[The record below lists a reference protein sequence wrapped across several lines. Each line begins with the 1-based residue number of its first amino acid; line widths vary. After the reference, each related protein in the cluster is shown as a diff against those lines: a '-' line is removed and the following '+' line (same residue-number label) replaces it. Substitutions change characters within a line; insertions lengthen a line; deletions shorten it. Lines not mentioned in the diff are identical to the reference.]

1 MFESLN
7 QLKENCNIKSI
18 HVIQLNGDIIKIG
31 RGHESDVRIND
42 ISVSRVHALLKYDK
56 ISGRLLLRNLKS
68 KFGTLILLK
77 RPLIIKDKKI
87 DLQVG
92 RTFIE
97 ANLFSMKEFEMLK
110 KEKNKKIERELS
122 KSLQIKQSIERE
134 NNINEKNLNNKNKR
148 RRDK

>member
-1 MFESLN
+1 ML
-7 QLKENCNIKSI
+7 I
-18 HVIQLNGDIIKIG
+18 
-31 RGHESDVRIND
+31 
-42 ISVSRVHALLKYDK
+42 
-56 ISGRLLLRNLKS
+56 RNLKS

-77 RPLIIKDKKI
+77 RPLVIKNKKI